1 MLEHDTQRAS
11 CAAALKGEQAEPV
24 PGPVLHA
31 FTRDTDCLRAHA
43 LGGSVVDPG
52 APSTTETCMGPEYS
66 GPRGTQ
72 DQLQAGPIA
81 SNENMATLTSSSDD
95 EAESACD
102 RRSILLQAKIRGFHL
117 PMPRPHT
124 DALDLQREETQTA
137 DRERLLEEVLKVTKD
152 SDVVAKF
159 RDKQI
164 TPVCG
169 FESSHPMCCWVALQR
184 FKNERRRNREADTD
198 TQACLKALGGDLRN
212 EVMLEYR
219 TRD

>member
-1 MLEHDTQRAS
+1 MLGHDAQRAS
-11 CAAALKGEQAEPV
+11 CATALKGEQAV

-43 LGGSVVDPG
+43 LGGSAADPG
-52 APSTTETCMGPEYS
+52 APTTFETCMGPEYS
-66 GPRGTQ
+66 GTQ

-81 SNENMATLTSSSDD
+81 SNENTATLTSSSDD

-124 DALDLQREETQTA
+124 HVLDLHREETGTA

-152 SDVVAKF
+152 SDVVAKC

-164 TPVCG
+164 TPVCR
-169 FESSHPMCCWVALQR
+169 FESSHPVPC
-184 FKNERRRNREADTD
+184 
-198 TQACLKALGGDLRN
+198 
-212 EVMLEYR
+212 
-219 TRD
+219 